1 MRSFF
6 GPPVASIAAQAEF
19 SPEHDSSFQTW
30 FQRRGSAIKSAG
42 VLHLAGSRGMAT
54 PTSAPPTQQPAVAA
68 AQAPPEFDIAKWAT
82 FTAPPACAACQQK
95 MQLQKP
101 RQGPCV
107 AVCTAAECPAKDQPL
122 LPTAHAVHA
131 GIAKLTAPAGHRSQA
146 GAMAQRCKEA
156 VDQTV
161 ADAEQLQLQLRR
173 NSTKTDVPTNN
184 ATSAGGESAKKKRKK
199 TISSNII
206 CICVCC

>member
-1 MRSFF
+1 M
-6 GPPVASIAAQAEF
+6 
-19 SPEHDSSFQTW
+19 
-30 FQRRGSAIKSAG
+30 
-42 VLHLAGSRGMAT
+42 
-54 PTSAPPTQQPAVAA
+54 AA

-131 GIAKLTAPAGHRSQA
+131 GIAKLTAPAGQSIESGACLGIRACRSPRPWRQWEKLALSRSSRGARGAQVRATRWRCCCAGRAEPGPWAVRARRRTRSRWGVWPSSTMSLDRRSQRA
-146 GAMAQRCKEA
+146 TTIATAA
-156 VDQTV
+156 
-161 ADAEQLQLQLRR
+161 QLRF
-173 NSTKTDVPTNN
+173 NSTLRT
-184 ATSAGGESAKKKRKK
+184 KRCSRK
-199 TISSNII
+199 
-206 CICVCC
+206 

>member
-1 MRSFF
+1 
-6 GPPVASIAAQAEF
+6 
-19 SPEHDSSFQTW
+19 
-30 FQRRGSAIKSAG
+30 
-42 VLHLAGSRGMAT
+42 MAT
-54 PTSAPPTQQPAVAA
+54 PTSAPPTQQPAMAA

-184 ATSAGGESAKKKRKK
+184 ATSAGGEPAKKKRKNK
-199 TISSNII
+199 AAAQPAPSAVAAGAKAAASDQAAADAQALGVQALAYILRSCCATIELGGDCSGMAQSNLI
-206 CICVCC
+206 